1 MLRNLPRTSCSTVF
15 LKDLFAGWPH
25 NSLFRASIFRPICL
39 FVAMELEEIIKPYSL
54 APDSG
59 AKRGAS
65 ESLQGP
71 GGNAKRH
78 QNDVGAAAG
87 DAGGLQGKVFVE
99 DLPDEIDASAV
110 EKILEQADEV
120 HVEEITEASIRR
132 CAAQLERRVKK
143 NQHDRIKFA
152 SNPEKWI
159 KSEVD
164 LDEEVKR
171 WTQIAASPSLFPLL
185 FESGAFDILTSVLSH
200 ANTDLAIDAVE
211 VLSEL
216 TEADSVMEAPDPQAV
231 VDQLVGGHLPE
242 MVIDLL
248 CRLKEDG
255 SEDDA
260 LGISSCLSVVENL
273 LELQPSLATTLAQ
286 TQKLPAFLFRKIRPP
301 PPPAA
306 AAGNPPQGAAAV
318 SGFVADGTRL
328 HAAEVLAALLQQLQP
343 QEKSQIGGRTG
354 ADGVDRLLR
363 AVAPYRKKD
372 PESAQEEE
380 LVLNLFDCL
389 CSLLLVESNREL
401 LGKQQGVEL
410 MLRIIKERRY
420 FTPQAVKSLDFAL
433 MDSASNCTTFVERLG
448 LRFLFSM
455 FLGKVKEGGHKPKK
469 PDDLIEHVV
478 SLINS
483 LLKNC
488 TGTPIARVLN
498 KFQENGFEKIERLL
512 ELRETYAKRV
522 QKTLNAPHVTKE
534 MEEINKEMGVDAE
547 ERRYLDACEAGL
559 SVLQQIDCI
568 VVRLTNAGNA
578 MVRLRLMDL
587 MRMKNISPGDVEAV
601 IKEFAEHV
609 DEQASAQK
617 QELLTLVKYFND
629 AWKEEEEEEEEEE
642 DE

>member
-1 MLRNLPRTSCSTVF
+1 
-15 LKDLFAGWPH
+15 
-25 NSLFRASIFRPICL
+25 
-39 FVAMELEEIIKPYSL
+39 MELEEIIKPYSL
-54 APDSG
+54 APE
-59 AKRGAS
+59 RNTTRPAS
-65 ESLQGP
+65 DNPQGIP
-71 GGNAKRH
+71 SSAKRH
-78 QNDVGAAAG
+78 QVDPNALSGE
-87 DAGGLQGKVFVE
+87 AGGVQGKVSLE
-99 DLPDEIDASAV
+99 DLPDEIDTSAV

-152 SNPEKWI
+152 SNPEKCVLGWI

-171 WTQIAASPSLFPLL
+171 WTQVAADPSLFPLL
-185 FESGAFDILTSVLSH
+185 FESGAFEVLTSLLSH
-200 ANTDLAIDAVE
+200 ANTDLAVDVVE
-211 VLSEL
+211 VFSEL

-231 VDQLVGGHLPE
+231 VDQLVGSHLPE
-242 MVIDLL
+242 MVVDLL

-273 LELQPSLATTLAQ
+273 LELQPSLATTFAQ
-286 TQKLPAFLFRKIRPP
+286 AQKLPAFLFKRIRPP
-301 PPPAA
+301 PVA
-306 AAGNPPQGAAAV
+306 AAGSAGAVGGTAGGGGRVGV
-318 SGFVADGTRL
+318 SAYVTDGTRL
-328 HAAEVLAALLQQLQP
+328 HAAEVLASLLQQLQP
-343 QEKSQIGGRTG
+343 QEKTQLGGRTG
-354 ADGVDRLLR
+354 GDGVDRLLR

-372 PESAQEEE
+372 PESAQEVSSKSIRSLKEELEIWNSGGEARGRGDAGGCWALEGRPRCHTIYLRVFRLCMTRIPQVLCLLPQEE
-380 LVLNLFDCL
+380 LVLNLFDAL

-410 MLRIIKERRY
+410 MLRIIKERRF
-420 FTPQAVKSLDFAL
+420 FTPQAVKALDFAL
-433 MDSASNCTTFVERLG
+433 MDSPANCATFVERLG

-488 TGTPIARVLN
+488 TGTPI
-498 KFQENGFEKIERLL
+498 
-512 ELRETYAKRV
+512 
-522 QKTLNAPHVTKE
+522 
-534 MEEINKEMGVDAE
+534 GVDPE

-568 VVRLTNAGNA
+568 IVRLTNAGNA
-578 MVRLRLMDL
+578 M
-587 MRMKNISPGDVEAV
+587 
-601 IKEFAEHV
+601 
-609 DEQASAQK
+609 ASSTPFSSQSSF
-617 QELLTLVKYFND
+617 L
-629 AWKEEEEEEEEEE
+629 
-642 DE
+642 